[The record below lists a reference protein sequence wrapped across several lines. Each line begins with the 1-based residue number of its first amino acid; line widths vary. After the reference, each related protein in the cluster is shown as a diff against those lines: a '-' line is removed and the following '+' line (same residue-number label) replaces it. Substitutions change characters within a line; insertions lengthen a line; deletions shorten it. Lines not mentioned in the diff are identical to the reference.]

1 MKKFFTNIPLQIAG
15 DLDRFVY
22 IPVGN
27 SRLGMDKATSFPII
41 PAISGYVE
49 RGEEFRLIAV
59 VPASEAGERNCVAL
73 ETELE
78 TLCRDGG
85 MVCPKGVERIPGPPN
100 QKVASHVTTFQSLID
115 CVEDNDELFICIT
128 FGTKPMSMALL
139 TAARYAYRL
148 KRNASL
154 SCIVYGEID
163 RIGGRENKANWK
175 AYLYDETALAQMD
188 EITRMLAELKI
199 ENPRETVRRILE
211 L

>member
-15 DLDRFVY
+15 DLDRYVY

-27 SRLGMDKATSFPII
+27 SRLKMEEATSFPII
-41 PAISGYVE
+41 PAVSGYVE
-49 RGEEFRLIAV
+49 RGEAFRLIAV
-59 VPASEAGERNCVAL
+59 VPDSGTGKRNCTAL

-78 TLCRDGG
+78 RLCHDRGI
-85 MVCPKGVERIPGPPN
+85 VCPEGVERISGPPN
-100 QKVASHVTTFQSLID
+100 QKVDSHVSTFQNLID
-115 CVEDNDELFICIT
+115 CVDDNDELFACIT

-139 TAARYAYRL
+139 TAVRYAYRL
-148 KRNASL
+148 KKNTSL

-188 EITRMLAELKI
+188 EITRMLAERGVK
-199 ENPRETVRRILE
+199 NPRETIRRILE